1 MTVLITPYRTCCN
14 CHHFKY
20 KILANTIC
28 KSCCRIS
35 IAIAR
40 LVIKIAT
47 NIVTSMNRNQQQHL
61 NNSRH
66 RHQQNKDLQRHNNS
80 RDYYHQGAAITTMSI
95 KYITNIMPRSTEHKQ
110 QSLSIRLQ
118 RNIGLIEITAP
129 AITAIII
136 SYSYYSQYC
145 NRHSYSHNH
154 HHSYSSCYSCHEGHH
169 VHGAI
174 ISRRCSCSSPL
185 T

>member
-1 MTVLITPYRTCCN
+1 MTLFITPYRTCCN

-66 RHQQNKDLQRHNNS
+66 RHQHNKDLQYHNNS
-80 RDYYHQGAAITTMSI
+80 RDYYHQGAAITTMQITHI
-95 KYITNIMPRSTEHKQ
+95 KNNMPQSHWCNSWSSLFIHCNAILVSLKSQDIPLQ
-110 QSLSIRLQ
+110 Q
-118 RNIGLIEITAP
+118 
-129 AITAIII
+129 
-136 SYSYYSQYC
+136 YS
-145 NRHSYSHNH
+145 NH
-154 HHSYSSCYSCHEGHH
+154 HFIFLSFAVLQSSFLFP
-169 VHGAI
+169 
-174 ISRRCSCSSPL
+174 RPSPFIFQL
-185 T
+185 LFL